1 MVLVKDELGWA
12 SLQMGYADSEIQIFH
27 KDGRL
32 YTDAVVLSCYLLD
45 KKSDNEVRGVEL
57 NVATQS
63 GWSELKEG
71 EGNEWLY
78 VFKKYE
84 QGKETSNYA
93 IQNGFLFRTR
103 MTDGEDSL

>member
-1 MVLVKDELGWA
+1 MQTVKYKYTIVHKDE
-12 SLQMGYADSEIQIFH
+12 
-27 KDGRL
+27 RL
-32 YTDAVVLSCYLLD
+32 YTDAVVLSRYLLD
-45 KKSDNEVRGVEL
+45 KKSDNEVREVEL
-57 NVATQS
+57 NVATPS
-63 GWSELKEG
+63 GRSQLKEG

-84 QGKETSNYA
+84 QGKKTSNYA